1 MYADEGVVEN
11 ALKSPRSGK
20 NYRCPRGA
28 TAVERWR
35 SKGEMGSQ
43 ELSTMN
49 AQPEENGRSKAG
61 IVLQAAGGGSR
72 GRALAFQPTAQLLVD
87 FGRNLHSIFLDS

>member
-1 MYADEGVVEN
+1 MSCERG
-11 ALKSPRSGK
+11 GK
-20 NYRCPRGA
+20 IFNDARKLSLLQ
-28 TAVERWR
+28 WR
-35 SKGEMGSQ
+35 DGCSKLAFQRRNGEP
-43 ELSTMN
+43 TIVTKN
-49 AQPEENGRSKAG
+49 AQPEENGKSKAG